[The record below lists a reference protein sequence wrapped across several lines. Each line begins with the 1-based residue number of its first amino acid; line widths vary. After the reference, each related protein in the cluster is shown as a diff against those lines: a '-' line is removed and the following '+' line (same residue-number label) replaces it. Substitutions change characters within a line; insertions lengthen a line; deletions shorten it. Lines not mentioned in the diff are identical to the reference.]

1 MKQFYTVCREAQRC
15 LYVLCSFV
23 PLDVDLFNDIS
34 FFLISVMDV
43 TDIINGKVDD
53 EDKQHFIPFQP

>member
-1 MKQFYTVCREAQRC
+1 MSVTKYKDVFLC
-15 LYVLCSFV
+15 LCHSVS
-23 PLDVDLFNDIS
+23 LDVDLFNDIS

-53 EDKQHFIPFQP
+53 EDKQHFIPFQS

>member
-1 MKQFYTVCREAQRC
+1 MLARDDDDYLQHDARGDRSIQYT
-15 LYVLCSFV
+15 LVLFA
-23 PLDVDLFNDIS
+23 
-34 FFLISVMDV
+34 VMDV

>member
-1 MKQFYTVCREAQRC
+1 MSVMKYKDVFLC
-15 LYVLCSFV
+15 LCHSVS
-23 PLDVDLFNDIS
+23 LDVDLFNDS

-53 EDKQHFIPFQP
+53 EDKQHFIPFQS

>member
-1 MKQFYTVCREAQRC
+1 MLLFVRRHSD
-15 LYVLCSFV
+15 VLCLFV
-23 PLDVDLFNDIS
+23 FCDYSIEAKQSVLFLS
-34 FFLISVMDV
+34 LVMDV